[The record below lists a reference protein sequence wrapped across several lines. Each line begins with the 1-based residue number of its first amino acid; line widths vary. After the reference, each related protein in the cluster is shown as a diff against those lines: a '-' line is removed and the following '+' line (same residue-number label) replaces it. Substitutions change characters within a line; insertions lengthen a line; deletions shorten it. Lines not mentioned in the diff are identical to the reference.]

1 VQGRE
6 PPLLLGRGARLR
18 ANTTLVS
25 PPLALPAGAQTL
37 MLTVRAPSSAALL
50 EVRARA
56 QEGGPEVE
64 LATLEPGSRAR
75 RHAVGLAG
83 LAGATVRIVLDPVP
97 GLGASL
103 DVLRVGP
110 VTAPLP
116 GWRAPRGSL
125 EVRGRGARRSVR
137 ANERLD
143 LVSPPF
149 RPGPGARELLV
160 AVRGEGVVRARAGAR
175 RVAARAGASWRDV
188 RVPLRRAGSRAVLRL
203 SARPGPGGLELRDL
217 GIVRRSTTV
226 AGLSSR
232 RAGDRVRVRARLVP
246 AGGRLAVEL
255 RDVRGRRVAGG
266 RADAAGRVELS
277 APAGAAVL
285 VVPGDRTRIGVR
297 ARL

>member
-1 VQGRE
+1 
-6 PPLLLGRGARLR
+6 
-18 ANTTLVS
+18 
-25 PPLALPAGAQTL
+25 
-37 MLTVRAPSSAALL
+37 
-50 EVRARA
+50 
-56 QEGGPEVE
+56 
-64 LATLEPGSRAR
+64 
-75 RHAVGLAG
+75 
-83 LAGATVRIVLDPVP
+83 
-97 GLGASL
+97 
-103 DVLRVGP
+103 
-110 VTAPLP
+110 
-116 GWRAPRGSL
+116 
-125 EVRGRGARRSVR
+125 
-137 ANERLD
+137 
-143 LVSPPF
+143 
-149 RPGPGARELLV
+149 
-160 AVRGEGVVRARAGAR
+160 
-175 RVAARAGASWRDV
+175 
-188 RVPLRRAGSRAVLRL
+188 VLRL